1 MTANN
6 SDRHSRR
13 SYRVTTSRSTSTD
26 NDSKSLSANLRG
38 KTPLIWN
45 KNFLTKKNVL
55 FLFFIY
61 SNTTNYIYKSNIR
74 LIWLELIGMISY
86 VVT

>member
-38 KTPLIWN
+38 KTPLI
-45 KNFLTKKNVL
+45 
-55 FLFFIY
+55 
-61 SNTTNYIYKSNIR
+61 
-74 LIWLELIGMISY
+74 
-86 VVT
+86 